1 MKNKILFLFMIL
13 FLFLIG
19 TKNSFSV
26 SKIFIKVKIDN
37 EIITN
42 HDILKESEY
51 LKLLN
56 PDLLKLNENEIL
68 NVSKSSLI
76 NQIIKKKEIEKYL
89 DLKKKHSL
97 VEKVLDDLYKSRKFK
112 NLDDFEKNLKN
123 KNNYTIEEIKQKLQ
137 IELYWNEL
145 IYMRYKNSVNINK
158 ENLLKKIKEK
168 KDKNKVEFL
177 LSEIFFSK
185 QKNISLNEQIMQI
198 QKSIE
203 SKGFNNTANIFS
215 LSQSSKYGGKIG
227 WVDQSNLSKAIF
239 IELNKIKIGEY
250 TNIIKVGNN
259 YLILKIEDK
268 RTTKIFINEEKQL
281 KEMINFETNRQ
292 LNQYSNIYFNKAKI
306 NYSIDEI

>member
-1 MKNKILFLFMIL
+1 MKNKILFLFMVL
-13 FLFLIG
+13 FFFIG
-19 TKNSFSV
+19 INNSFSA

-42 HDILKESEY
+42 HDILKESKY
-51 LKLLN
+51 LKLIN

-68 NVSKSSLI
+68 NISKNSLI
-76 NQIIKKKEIEKYL
+76 NQIIKKKEIEKFL
-89 DLKKKHSL
+89 DLEKKHPL
-97 VEKVLDDLYKSRKFK
+97 IETVLEDLYKGSNFK
-112 NLDDFEKNLKN
+112 NLDDFENNLN
-123 KNNYTIEEIKQKLQ
+123 YENNYTIKEIKKKLQ

-145 IYMRYKNSVNINK
+145 IYTKYKNSININE

-168 KDKNKVEFL
+168 KDKNKIEFL
-177 LSEIFFSK
+177 LSEIFFSN
-185 QKNISLNEQIMQI
+185 QKNISLDEQIIQI

-203 SKGFNNTANIFS
+203 NKGFNNTANIYS

-227 WVDQSNLSKAIF
+227 WVDQGNLSKTIF
-239 IELNKIKIGEY
+239 IELNKIKVGEY
-250 TNIIKVGNN
+250 TNPIKVGNN

-268 RTTKIFINEEKQL
+268 RTTKISINEEKQL

-292 LNQYSNIYFNKAKI
+292 LNQFSNIYFNKAKI

>member
-1 MKNKILFLFMIL
+1 MKNRILFLFMVL
-13 FLFLIG
+13 FLFIG
-19 TKNSFSV
+19 INNSFSA

-42 HDILKESEY
+42 HDILKESKY
-51 LKLLN
+51 LKLIN

-68 NVSKSSLI
+68 NISKNSLI

-89 DLKKKHSL
+89 DLEKRHPL
-97 VEKVLDDLYKSRKFK
+97 VEKVLEDLFKGRNFK
-112 NLDDFEKNLKN
+112 NLDEFKNNLN
-123 KNNYTIEEIKQKLQ
+123 YENNYTIKEIKKKLQ

-145 IYMRYKNSVNINK
+145 IYTRYKNSININE

-227 WVDQSNLSKAIF
+227 WVDQNNLSKAIF
-239 IELNKIKIGEY
+239 AELNKIKIGEY
-250 TNIIKVGNN
+250 TNTIKVGNN

>member
-1 MKNKILFLFMIL
+1 MKNKILFLFMVL
-13 FLFLIG
+13 FFFIG
-19 TKNSFSV
+19 INNSFSA

-42 HDILKESEY
+42 HDILKESKY
-51 LKLLN
+51 LKLIN

-68 NVSKSSLI
+68 NISKNSLI

-89 DLKKKHSL
+89 DLEKKHPL
-97 VEKVLDDLYKSRKFK
+97 IEKVLEDLYKGRNFK
-112 NLDDFEKNLKN
+112 NLDDFKNNLN
-123 KNNYTIEEIKQKLQ
+123 YENNYTIKEIKKKLQ

-145 IYMRYKNSVNINK
+145 IYKRYKNSININE

-168 KDKNKVEFL
+168 KDKNKIEFL
-177 LSEIFFSK
+177 LSEIFFSN
-185 QKNISLNEQIMQI
+185 QKNISLDEQIIQI

-203 SKGFNNTANIFS
+203 NKGFNNTANIYS

-227 WVDQSNLSKAIF
+227 WVDQGNLSKTIF

-250 TNIIKVGNN
+250 TNPIKVGNN

-268 RTTKIFINEEKQL
+268 RTTKISINKEKQL

-292 LNQYSNIYFNKAKI
+292 LNQFSNIYFNKAKI

>member
-1 MKNKILFLFMIL
+1 MVLFLF
-13 FLFLIG
+13 IG
-19 TKNSFSV
+19 INNSFSA

-42 HDILKESEY
+42 HDILKESKY
-51 LKLLN
+51 LKLIN

-68 NVSKSSLI
+68 NISKNSLI

-89 DLKKKHSL
+89 DLEKRHPL
-97 VEKVLDDLYKSRKFK
+97 VEKVLEDLFKGRNFK
-112 NLDDFEKNLKN
+112 NLDEFKNNLN
-123 KNNYTIEEIKQKLQ
+123 YENNYTIKEIKKKLQ

-145 IYMRYKNSVNINK
+145 IYMRYKNSININK

-168 KDKNKVEFL
+168 KDKDKVEFL

-227 WVDQSNLSKAIF
+227 WVDQGNLSKPIF
-239 IELNKIKIGEY
+239 TELDKIKIGEY
-250 TNIIKVGNN
+250 TNAIKVGNN
-259 YLILKIEDK
+259 
-268 RTTKIFINEEKQL
+268 
-281 KEMINFETNRQ
+281 
-292 LNQYSNIYFNKAKI
+292 
-306 NYSIDEI
+306 

>member
-1 MKNKILFLFMIL
+1 MVLFLFI
-13 FLFLIG
+13 IG
-19 TKNSFSV
+19 IKNSFSS

-68 NVSKSSLI
+68 NISKNSLI

-168 KDKNKVEFL
+168 KDKNKIEFS

-185 QKNISLNEQIMQI
+185 QKNISLDEQIIQI
-198 QKSIE
+198 QKSIKN
-203 SKGFNNTANIFS
+203 KGFNNTANIYS

-227 WVDQSNLSKAIF
+227 WVDQDNLSKTIF

-250 TNIIKVGNN
+250 TNPVKVGNN

-268 RTTKIFINEEKQL
+268 RTTKISINEEKQL

-292 LNQYSNIYFNKAKI
+292 LNQFSNIYFNKAKI

>member
-1 MKNKILFLFMIL
+1 MKNRILFLFMVL
-13 FLFLIG
+13 FLFIG
-19 TKNSFSV
+19 INNSFSA

-42 HDILKESEY
+42 HDILKESKY
-51 LKLLN
+51 LKLIN

-68 NVSKSSLI
+68 NISKNSLI

-89 DLKKKHSL
+89 DLEKRHPL
-97 VEKVLDDLYKSRKFK
+97 VEKVLEDLFKGRNFK
-112 NLDDFEKNLKN
+112 NLDEFKNNLN
-123 KNNYTIEEIKQKLQ
+123 YENNYTIKEIKKKLQ

-145 IYMRYKNSVNINK
+145 IYTRYKNSININE

-168 KDKNKVEFL
+168 KDKNKIEFS

-185 QKNISLNEQIMQI
+185 QKNISLDEQIIQI
-198 QKSIE
+198 QKSIKN
-203 SKGFNNTANIFS
+203 KGFNNTANIYS

-227 WVDQSNLSKAIF
+227 WVDQDNLSKTIF

-250 TNIIKVGNN
+250 TNPVKVGNN

-268 RTTKIFINEEKQL
+268 RTTKISINEEKQL

-292 LNQYSNIYFNKAKI
+292 LNQFSNIYFNKAKI